1 MKYFPSHA
9 SQGRAW
15 YIRKCSLAW
24 LPKIRITDGLVQGC
38 SISVA
43 NALLKDTAVLHW
55 TIDIRFRR
63 KHCLNALAQMAVLHA
78 PDHWAVGY
86 LKPCKNKDLPCI
98 FACSLSRDSKLWT
111 HLWVLGTHMPWS
123 LITGTGSHHWFFYS
137 LEILGCVSRTQGPVS
152 I

>member
-24 LPKIRITDGLVQGC
+24 LPKIRFTDGLVQGC

-63 KHCLNALAQMAVLHA
+63 KHCPNALAQMAVLHA

-86 LKPCKNKDLPCI
+86 PSIVLPAWDGLALLTSGLNEMVDIFFHITLFTCI
-98 FACSLSRDSKLWT
+98 HCHEWQFHNCEKENWGNEFQSFGWT
-111 HLWVLGTHMPWS
+111 RS
-123 LITGTGSHHWFFYS
+123 QHW
-137 LEILGCVSRTQGPVS
+137 LR
-152 I
+152 